1 MLKIRTLTTV
11 ALAAAAVALTSL
23 ASFAASQFEGKWK
36 VSDSGGK
43 PFEITLT
50 SDGSAKADRGE
61 GMSGT
66 WKEEGGTAVITW
78 DTGWTTKISKDGDT
92 YTKSAFRKGEAADS
106 KPANTSAAEKV
117 K

>member
-50 SDGSAKADRGE
+50 SDGSLTVVKA
-61 GMSGT
+61 
-66 WKEEGGTAVITW
+66 
-78 DTGWTTKISKDGDT
+78 
-92 YTKSAFRKGEAADS
+92 
-106 KPANTSAAEKV
+106 
-117 K
+117 